1 MNKKPYFI
9 IPIIILL
16 SLTVRAETMYLTDNL
31 EVAVRTGKGLEF
43 KILAIVKSN
52 DQFEVLGT
60 EGEYANIKL
69 SNGVEGWIL
78 RRYLTS
84 ENPKPIVIKNL
95 TSKIEKLQT
104 NRKSMEEE
112 INMLKTTIGDL
123 EETGKVQAEKIG
135 IIEKEYENLRGSSS
149 HYLQL
154 KEEHETLQKKMT
166 RTDGHLSQVI
176 IENEAL
182 QKKNN
187 LMWFIAGSSA
197 VLVGFIIGLIL
208 QNLRY
213 RRRRQISF

>member
-1 MNKKPYFI
+1 MNKKSYLI
-9 IPIIILL
+9 IPIFLL
-16 SLTVRAETMYLTDNL
+16 FSMTGRAETMYLADTL
-31 EVAVRTGKGLEF
+31 EVAVRTGKGLEY

-60 EGEYANIKL
+60 EGEYANIKI

-84 ENPKPIVIKNL
+84 EIPKPIVIKKL
-95 TSKIEKLQT
+95 SSKIEKLQI

-112 INMLKTTIGDL
+112 MNLLKATIGDL
-123 EETGKVQAEKIG
+123 EETGKAQAEQVDIL
-135 IIEKEYENLRGSSS
+135 EKEYENLQGASS

-154 KEEHETLQKKMT
+154 KDEHETLQKKMA
-166 RTDGHLSQVI
+166 RTGGHLSQVI
-176 IENEAL
+176 RENEAL

-197 VLVGFIIGLIL
+197 VLAGFIIGLIL